1 MIQEATEKTNR
12 NQEQHALIES
22 ACRELLTYGVWDAKM
37 KMKGFV
43 RKYLLRQRIA
53 TESLICWPTAFLAA
67 GLWECRQV
75 NEHMIDSALHAY
87 YKRWMNKGCPITV
100 PDDLMAGEA
109 LLSMIEAYQAKE
121 QNGDIVNGQEL
132 NKYEETVGKL
142 AAYGLSYPVDEL
154 GSLPYRA
161 SQMNGM
167 ILVDTIGLVC
177 PFLYR
182 YGVMYDRKDAM
193 ELAVKQIVN
202 FLAYGM
208 DASTGLP
215 YHGYVVANPY
225 KCGIIGWGRAVG
237 WLLRGMTGCMITEY
251 GAQKL
256 MKDYRELVEAALS
269 YQREDGYFAWQLS
282 AKEGPA
288 DTSATGMI
296 CASLKQGIELG
307 IITQEKY
314 GHALQAGRN
323 AITKS
328 VRDGKVYDCSG
339 ECEGPGQYP
348 QRYDAYPWA
357 LGPALML

>member
-1 MIQEATEKTNR
+1 MIQESIEKMNR
-12 NQEQHALIES
+12 DSEQNALIET
-22 ACRELLTYGVWDAKM
+22 ACRDLLTYGVWDGKM
-37 KMKGFV
+37 KIKGFV
-43 RKYLLRQRIA
+43 KKYLLRQQIA

-67 GLWECRQV
+67 GLWEHRQE
-75 NEHMIDSALHAY
+75 NEQMIDSALHVY
-87 YKRWMNKGCPITV
+87 YKRWMDRGCPITV
-100 PDDLMAGEA
+100 PDDLMAGEV
-109 LLSMIEAYQAKE
+109 LLSMIEAYRAKA
-121 QNGDIVNGQEL
+121 QDGGIMDVQEL
-132 NKYEETVGKL
+132 KKYEKEAGKL
-142 AAYGLSYPVDEL
+142 AEYGLSYPVDEL

-161 SQMNGM
+161 SQKNGM

-208 DASTGLP
+208 DVSTGLP
-215 YHGYVVANPY
+215 YHGYIVVKPY

-237 WLLRGMTGCMITEY
+237 WLLRGMTGCMITGY
-251 GAQKL
+251 GADKFTN
-256 MKDYRELVEAALS
+256 DYRQLVDAVLS

-314 GHALQAGRN
+314 GQALQAGRN
-323 AITKS
+323 AIAKS
-328 VRDGKVYDCSG
+328 IRNGRVYDCSG